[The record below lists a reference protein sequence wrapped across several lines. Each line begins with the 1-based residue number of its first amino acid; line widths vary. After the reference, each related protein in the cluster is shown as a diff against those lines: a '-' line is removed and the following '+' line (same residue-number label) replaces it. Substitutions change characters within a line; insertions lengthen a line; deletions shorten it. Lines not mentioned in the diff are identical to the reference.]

1 MGSSKIR
8 RALSHGHP
16 VREVRP
22 AKRAQ
27 QEGGEVNAKVLPQK
41 SLTTLRSEGRRV
53 GGMQGGCEISA
64 SRLTARC
71 HAKLGFA
78 RVWVR
83 WLARAHAGRKAGVAG
98 THLEGRVETV
108 RDRAVRESLA
118 EAQAQ

>member
-1 MGSSKIR
+1 
-8 RALSHGHP
+8 
-16 VREVRP
+16 
-22 AKRAQ
+22 
-27 QEGGEVNAKVLPQK
+27 
-41 SLTTLRSEGRRV
+41 
-53 GGMQGGCEISA
+53 MQWRA

-118 EAQAQ
+118 EAQAQGAKEDGEPDAEEAHPGVELSHTRAHNSASK